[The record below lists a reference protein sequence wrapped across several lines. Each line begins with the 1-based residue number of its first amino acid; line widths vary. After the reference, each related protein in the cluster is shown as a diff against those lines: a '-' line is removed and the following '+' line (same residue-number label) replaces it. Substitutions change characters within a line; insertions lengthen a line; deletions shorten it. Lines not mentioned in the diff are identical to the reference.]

1 MALRLKKKKQEE
13 AGVEEAQSKE
23 EAEGQ
28 EYRWDWK
35 ALVKIFRLYYNW
47 EMKSMQ
53 SFEQESDVIWLK
65 F

>member
-35 ALVKIFRLYYNW
+35 ALVKIFRLYYN
-47 EMKSMQ
+47 
-53 SFEQESDVIWLK
+53 
-65 F
+65 